1 MAEEVTVQADP
12 EPEPTPE
19 ETARLRLQLNRDLA
33 QWESAGVP
41 ERVEA
46 IKARIAELP
55 EEEVEVEAEVE
66 AEEVEGDTGTG
77 RYEDRT
83 VAQLRSLA
91 ESKGLPTSGT
101 KADLIEMLREA

>member
-41 ERVEA
+41 ERLEA
-46 IKARIAELP
+46 IKARLAELP
-55 EEEVEVEAEVE
+55 EEETESEVE

-83 VAQLRSLA
+83 VAQLKSLA
-91 ESKGLPTSGT
+91 ESKGLPTSGS
-101 KADLIEMLREA
+101 KAELIEMLREA